1 MSHAH
6 ENMLK
11 TLYDALAKRDM
22 ERVIGLLTDD
32 IEFRIFGRSPVSGS
46 YSGKNEILRFFG
58 KLGSTYGDT
67 FRLEIQDILVNDK
80 HGVVLTL
87 ERAQYRGEAV
97 ANRAVHVYDIR
108 AGKCA
113 RCRAYNEDAW
123 DEFWYNNAR
132 SDGPAS
138 QEGISQNS
146 P

>member
-1 MSHAH
+1 
-6 ENMLK
+6 MLK
-11 TLYDALAKRDM
+11 TLYGAFANRDM

-32 IEFRIFGRSPVSGS
+32 IEFLIFGRNPVSGS

-67 FRLEIQDILVNDK
+67 FRLDIQDILVNDK

-87 ERAQYRGEAV
+87 ERAQHRGEPV
-97 ANRAVHVYDIR
+97 ENRAVHVYDIR
-108 AGKCA
+108 GGKCA

-132 SDGPAS
+132 SDGPAP
-138 QEGISQNS
+138 QEGAS
-146 P
+146 